1 MKKSI
6 ILITLLPFFSIAG
19 ENSLSNVLNNNGSVG
34 NVTINQSN
42 SISNSTV
49 ESQAKIDEAI
59 LAAFK
64 EKDNPKGIVAEMAN
78 EVNKQHA
85 SVPQKNKLCKSKAEV
100 GAEILGYKV
109 DFAFG
114 MCDQIFTITD

>member
-6 ILITLLPFFSIAG
+6 ILLSLLPCVCFAG
-19 ENSLSNVLNNNGSVG
+19 ENSLNNVLNNNGSVG

-59 LAAFK
+59 LAAYK
-64 EKDNPKGIVAEMAN
+64 EKNNQLGTVAEMAN
-78 EVNKQHA
+78 EVNKQSA
-85 SVPQKNKLCKSKAEV
+85 TAPQKNKLCKSKGER
-100 GAEILGYKV
+100 
-109 DFAFG
+109 
-114 MCDQIFTITD
+114 

>member
-6 ILITLLPFFSIAG
+6 ILFSLFPFVCFAG
-19 ENSLSNVLNNNGSVG
+19 ENSLNNVLNNNGSVG

-49 ESQAKIDEAI
+49 ESQAKIDEAM
-59 LAAFK
+59 LAAYK
-64 EKDNPKGIVAEMAN
+64 AKNNQLGIVAEMAN
-78 EVNKQHA
+78 EVNKQSA
-85 SVPQKNKLCKSKAEV
+85 TAPQKNKLCKSKAEV

-114 MCDQIFTITD
+114 MCDKFFTAKN